1 MGKGKCSCP
10 DFLQDATNVYR
21 TANYIVKQHIGYK
34 PDLYENDVLF
44 SHDTY
49 YARTPKREREYEE
62 VFADRIRINGKRI
75 RTAMYSRTYVEE

>member
-1 MGKGKCSCP
+1 MGKSKCSCP
-10 DFLQDATNVYR
+10 DFIQGATNVYR
-21 TANYIVKQHIGYK
+21 TENYIVKQHIGIK

-62 VFADRIRINGKRI
+62 CFADRIRKDGKRI